1 MGCGGSKE
9 QDVQLAA
16 SPEAAPENVT
26 LKEAAGG
33 GRAPVAAPQGPLD
46 SCKATSLFGTVV
58 NMVLPVIHEEVS
70 PSPAASIPRSARVPT
85 HRPAGRPPQVCKKFF
100 SEYGL
105 NGTKE
110 KEGMRFLKNE
120 VKQETF
126 DRSDPPILPFYSGE
140 GGLLYVGAIQIV
152 KADQLAKDAT
162 EWADF
167 EWPPMFGVKVV
178 FETAEEVPEDEQE
191 ALASAVMKSLASLAD
206 VAETSLG
213 VTFGE
218 KDVKVARTFSKDET
232 KQVLLTEV
240 VISVQDTEAETQLQ
254 EKLVDKL
261 RNATALEG
269 FLAGAGAKVQI
280 EKDPTV
286 TIVGMQRAFED
297 KKMFVLDLVNTEI
310 NIELG
315 EGIEVEI
322 PLPLGVKLEIGS
334 GNNSGIKSGK
344 LSIETGRLRVWVNL
358 LEKKM
363 KVAFM
368 EPAAVHP
375 QLHFNLDTWMLNFGR
390 DSELFGIGQNA
401 AQDDNF
407 LDRVIEYVINSF
419 GPMSMD
425 DLEKY
430 AVKKGTEDEA
440 FWSTWVTDRLAGKS
454 KGLFD
459 TYVNNK
465 LGKQFGGLIGKY
477 TQRGCGKPLEFD
489 LDVLGIIAGVVQT
502 NL

>member
-1 MGCGGSKE
+1 
-9 QDVQLAA
+9 
-16 SPEAAPENVT
+16 
-26 LKEAAGG
+26 
-33 GRAPVAAPQGPLD
+33 
-46 SCKATSLFGTVV
+46 
-58 NMVLPVIHEEVS
+58 
-70 PSPAASIPRSARVPT
+70 
-85 HRPAGRPPQVCKKFF
+85 
-100 SEYGL
+100 
-105 NGTKE
+105 
-110 KEGMRFLKNE
+110 MRFLKNE

-206 VAETSLG
+206 VAETSVG

-254 EKLVDKL
+254 QKLADKL

-269 FLAGAGAKVQI
+269 FVASAGAKVQI

-286 TIVGMQRAFED
+286 TIVGMQRAFEE

-315 EGIEVEI
+315 KGVEVQI
-322 PLPLGVKLEIGS
+322 SLPLGVKLEIGS
-334 GNNSGIKSGK
+334 GNNSGIESGK
-344 LSIETGRLRVWVNL
+344 ISIETGRLRVWVNL

-363 KVAFM
+363 RVAFM
-368 EPAAVHP
+368 EPASVHP
-375 QLHFNLDTWMLNFGR
+375 QLHFNLETWM
-390 DSELFGIGQNA
+390 
-401 AQDDNF
+401 
-407 LDRVIEYVINSF
+407 
-419 GPMSMD
+419 
-425 DLEKY
+425 
-430 AVKKGTEDEA
+430 
-440 FWSTWVTDRLAGKS
+440 
-454 KGLFD
+454 
-459 TYVNNK
+459 
-465 LGKQFGGLIGKY
+465 
-477 TQRGCGKPLEFD
+477 
-489 LDVLGIIAGVVQT
+489 
-502 NL
+502 